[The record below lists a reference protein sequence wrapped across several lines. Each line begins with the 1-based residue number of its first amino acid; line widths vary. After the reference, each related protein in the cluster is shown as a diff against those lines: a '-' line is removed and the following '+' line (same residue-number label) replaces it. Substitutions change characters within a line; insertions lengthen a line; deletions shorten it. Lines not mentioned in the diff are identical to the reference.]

1 MVLTPTCQLLQQPG
15 VLPKA
20 FHARSFRS
28 PTLGEVSGKTEAW
41 GGRAWKSEMQKK
53 AKRAAVS
60 VLFSIVQPAVYNHR
74 RQYSDSNIS
83 VIPVPS
89 VHVHH

>member
-15 VLPKA
+15 VLPNA

-28 PTLGEVSGKTEAW
+28 PTPGEVSGKTEAW
-41 GGRAWKSEMQKK
+41 GGRAWESEMLKK
-53 AKRAAVS
+53 AKRAPLS
-60 VLFSIVQPAVYNHR
+60 VLFSIVQPAVYNRR
-74 RQYSDSNIS
+74 RQYSDSDIS
-83 VIPVPS
+83 ATPVPS